1 MESKCVPS
9 YEQVFN
15 YIENH
20 LIKLSPQLIH
30 SDYEAS
36 LVRALRNVY
45 PRAKITGCWFHY
57 CQALRKHFRYG
68 KQNEMFRNLMNNS
81 ELYNL
86 YKKLLSLP
94 LLPAERISE
103 GFEIIKEEIFK
114 KDFSRFFKSTL
125 DYFNRYWLKKCEQ
138 ISVFKVE
145 HRTTSSLE
153 SFNAILNSLSP
164 RGGHFFK
171 VIDRLYEQ
179 IDIQSKRLTEVFHGT
194 SETFSKR
201 PKKQQSRNENLIL
214 YMKKLENGTCDIAQ
228 YLNKVIQTDCFDS
241 TVLDAIFMNESIQQN
256 RESDNEI
263 EENYYRVDD
272 FLCYLCA
279 LKRCS
284 IVFCPC
290 HHNIVCSN
298 CFSKQMSVCFKCKQ
312 TIANTIEIKY

>member
-9 YEQVFN
+9 YEQVFK

-45 PRAKITGCWFHY
+45 PGAKITGCWFHY
-57 CQALRKHFRYG
+57 CQALRRRFRYG
-68 KQNEMFRNLMNNS
+68 KKKEMFRDLMNNPDA
-81 ELYNL
+81 YNL

-94 LLPAERISE
+94 LLPATRIEE
-103 GFEIIKEEIFK
+103 GFNIIKEEIFK

-125 DYFNRYWLKKCEQ
+125 GYFDNYWLKKCEQ

-153 SFNAILNSLSP
+153 SFNAILNSLTP

-179 IDIQSKRLTEVFHGT
+179 IDIQSKRISEVFLGT
-194 SETFSKR
+194 SEPSCKR
-201 PKKQQSRNENLIL
+201 SKKQQNKNDNINLC
-214 YMKKLENGTCDIAQ
+214 MKKFENGTWDVAQ
-228 YLNKVIQTDCFDS
+228 YLNKVIQSNCFDS
-241 TVLDAIFMNESIQQN
+241 TELDAIFMNESIQQN
-256 RESDNEI
+256 SESENEI
-263 EENYYRVDD
+263 EEDYYYVED

-279 LKRCS
+279 IKRCN

-290 HHNIVCSN
+290 HHNIICSS
-298 CFSKQMSVCFKCKQ
+298 CFTKQMSVCPKCKK
-312 TIANTIEIKY
+312 TVTDKIEMKY